1 MAEPGES
8 ISIEIEV
15 AINGKVTINRISY
28 RYDNIKASFDN
39 KFVVLSRTN
48 VIYRNDEPSS
58 LFDIYKIDRRS
69 GKPRIATH
77 SLAP

>member
-58 LFDIYKIDRRS
+58 LFDI
-69 GKPRIATH
+69 
-77 SLAP
+77 